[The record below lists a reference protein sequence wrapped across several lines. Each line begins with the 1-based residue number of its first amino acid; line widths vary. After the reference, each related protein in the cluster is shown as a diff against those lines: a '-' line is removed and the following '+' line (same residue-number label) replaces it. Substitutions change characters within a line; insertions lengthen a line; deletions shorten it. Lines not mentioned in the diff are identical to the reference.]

1 MNDLAVIA
9 LTRWERQQ
17 LAAIWQFFPFRA
29 GSRWH
34 YLYAGQEDSEEL
46 PEHPAFLPQAFS
58 GADPVA
64 AMEEFVA
71 TAGITELCFAS
82 LGTQQRWARAT
93 GTSSITLY
101 ESAGLSLADLS
112 TLDEGF
118 TARIDELCRALDR
131 HPAILRAEVPILGSP
146 KDGSIYVDF
155 DAYRR
160 ACYGELLC
168 TRNHD
173 LVSAVC
179 HSSLASF
186 TVRHHW
192 RGRQAL
198 NLALDEEKVDFLAAL
213 NRLRQAGAEAAENTD
228 GNSPGT
234 PSAYQASYSL
244 FAQYYDSYMSHVNY
258 EQWVDLILSW
268 HKRVTRTAP
277 KRILELACG
286 TANASEILV
295 FRGFEVDACDLSPYM
310 LHIAESKP
318 FKPSLFLNSLTDPIP
333 GGGYDL
339 VFCLFD
345 SFNYLV
351 KKAEAAQLLTNAY
364 AALNPGGT
372 FIFDISTLHNSLEN
386 FCDTTSF
393 NRVRDGYLI
402 QISSYEPLTY
412 RQITHFFL
420 FRKNLNAYER
430 FEERH
435 VQRVYRTSELI
446 ELCAAS
452 KLQLKAIF
460 APDTRPN
467 LLSRDGNDLDNR
479 YFRLFFLLQKPL

>member
-1 MNDLAVIA
+1 MIA

-17 LAAIWQFFPFRA
+17 LAAVWQFFPFHA

-34 YLYAGQEDSEEL
+34 YLYTGQEDSEEL
-46 PEHPAFLPQAFS
+46 PTHPAFLPQAFS
-58 GADPVA
+58 VADPVA

-71 TAGITELCFAS
+71 RAGITELCFAS
-82 LGTQQRWARAT
+82 LGTQQRWARDT
-93 GTSSITLY
+93 GTTSITLY
-101 ESAGLSLADLS
+101 DSGSLSLADLS
-112 TLDEGF
+112 ALDEGF
-118 TARIDELCRALDR
+118 TARIDELCQALDR
-131 HPAILRAEVPILGSP
+131 HPAILRAEAEALGQP
-146 KDGSIYVDF
+146 KDCSIYVDF
-155 DAYRR
+155 DSFRR

-168 TRNHD
+168 TRNRN

-179 HSSLASF
+179 HSSLTSF
-186 TVRHHW
+186 TVRHY
-192 RGRQAL
+192 RPGQQAL
-198 NLALDEEKVDFLAAL
+198 NLALDEEQVDFLATL
-213 NRLRQAGAEAAENTD
+213 NRLRQAGADAVEITA
-228 GNSPGT
+228 GNKPGT

-258 EQWVDLILSW
+258 EQWVDLILAW

-286 TANASEILV
+286 TANAAEILV
-295 FRGFEVDACDLSPYM
+295 FRGYEVDACDLSPYM
-310 LHIAESKP
+310 LHMADSKP
-318 FKPSLFLNSLTDPIP
+318 FKPSLFLNSLTEPIP

-339 VFCLFD
+339 IFCLFD

-351 KKAEAAQLLTNAY
+351 KKAEATQLLNHAY

-402 QISSYEPLTY
+402 QISSYEPLIY

-435 VQRVYRTSELI
+435 VQRVYRTSELV

-467 LLSRDGNDLDNR
+467 LLSSDGSDLDNR

>member
-1 MNDLAVIA
+1 MNCLAVIA
-9 LTRWERQQ
+9 LNRWERQQ
-17 LAAIWQFFPFRA
+17 LASVWKFFPF
-29 GSRWH
+29 GGGPRWF
-34 YLYAGQEDSEEL
+34 YLYTGPDCS
-46 PEHPAFLPQAFS
+46 PTLPQHPSFHPKAFS
-58 GADPVA
+58 GKDPVA
-64 AMEEFVA
+64 AMVNFVRSE
-71 TAGITELCFAS
+71 GVEILCFAS
-82 LGTQQRWARAT
+82 LSTEQAWARAT
-93 GTSSITLY
+93 GETAITLY
-101 ESAGLSLADLS
+101 ESAGLALADLG
-112 TLDEGF
+112 TLEGDF
-118 TARIDELCRALDR
+118 TARIDALCQALDR
-131 HPAILRAEVPILGSP
+131 HPAILRAEAETLGQP
-146 KDGSIYVDF
+146 KDGSVYKDF
-155 DAYRR
+155 DAFHR
-160 ACYGELLC
+160 AGYGELLC

-179 HSSLASF
+179 HSSLNSF

-198 NLALDEEKVDFLAAL
+198 NLALDVEKVDFLAAL
-213 NRLRQAGAEAAENTD
+213 NRLLLAGAKGGEIAPECRP
-228 GNSPGT
+228 GN
-234 PSAYQASYSL
+234 PSAYQSSYSL

-268 HKRVTRTAP
+268 HRRVTRNAP
-277 KRILELACG
+277 QRILELACG

-339 VFCLFD
+339 IFCLFD
-345 SFNYLV
+345 SFNYLL

-364 AALNPGGT
+364 DALNPGGT

-420 FRKNLNAYER
+420 FRKKLNAYER

-435 VQRVYRTSELI
+435 VQRVYRTAELV

-467 LLSRDGNDLDNR
+467 LLSRNSNDLDDR